1 MEKNFIKLSFRKIK
15 GLYQR
20 AITKLGYRENVT
32 SMSVHRTTP
41 DMAPVATVLTKGVVA
56 AIAAGIA
63 LYILLTCL
71 ITDPR
76 VTQLDLIQIVL
87 SIMAGV
93 GAVFLGVYAYRRQHL
108 QEAASIREDDIQF
121 LSRYNAATEQLAH
134 SKPAARL
141 AGVYAMARLADD
153 WSTQRQQ
160 CVDVLCAYLR
170 MPPSGEQGDE
180 EVRSTIIRVIIDHL
194 REAPETISWT
204 ELDFNFDRAELR
216 ELDMRDVTFR
226 GQRVSFEGT
235 KFISTTKFDGAKF
248 HATTTNFKDA
258 NFTGVSTTF
267 KKASFSGDR
276 TIFAFTRFGAD
287 RLEFDRAIFQ
297 SDRTQF
303 YMTHFEGEY
312 TSFNGCRFQGSDVT
326 FHHASFSS
334 NGLAERSRA
343 STQFD
348 NSLFNC
354 RKLDFD
360 YTSFRGATSFE
371 RTTFDGC
378 EATFDNIVV
387 ADPVTIRGLWK
398 PKLMNNAKI
407 LQNGR
412 RYYGKIQ

>member
-15 GLYQR
+15 SLYKK
-20 AITKLGYRENVT
+20 AITKLGHRNNVA
-32 SMSVHRTTP
+32 SVSVHRTTP
-41 DMAPVATVLTKGVVA
+41 EMAPVSRVLTKGVVA

-63 LYILLTCL
+63 IYTLLRCL

-87 SIMAGV
+87 SIMAGI
-93 GAVFLGVYAYRRQHL
+93 GAVFLGVYAYRRQHI
-108 QEAASIREDDIQF
+108 QEVASVREDDIQF

-153 WSTQRQQ
+153 WPTQRQQ

-170 MPPSGEQGDE
+170 MPPSGEQEDE

-194 REAPETISWT
+194 REVPETVSWT

-248 HATTTNFKDA
+248 HATTTSFKEA
-258 NFTGVSTTF
+258 NFTGAYTTF
-267 KKASFSGDR
+267 KKASFSGNR

-297 SDRTQF
+297 SDITQF
-303 YMTHFEGEY
+303 YTTHFEGDY
-312 TSFNGCRFQGSDVT
+312 TSFNGCLFQGFNVT
-326 FHHASFSS
+326 FRHASFSS
-334 NGLAERSRA
+334 NGLAERNRA
-343 STQFD
+343 STQFE

-354 RKLDFD
+354 RELDFD
-360 YTSFRGATSFE
+360 YTTFNGATSFE
-371 RTTFDGC
+371 RAIFDGC
-378 EATFDNIVV
+378 EATFDHIVV
-387 ADPVTIRGLWK
+387 PDSVTIRGLWK
-398 PKLMNNAKI
+398 PKLMNNAKV
-407 LQNGR
+407 LQNGL